1 MIDGQGRVIDYL
13 RLSLTSECNLR
24 CRYCLPEGR
33 IASNSKLTLA
43 DFAFIVE
50 VAAGLGIKRVRLTG
64 GEPLLVQ
71 GLAEFVAEI
80 RQYPGIRDIALTT
93 NAQGLENHAAALF
106 RAGVSRVNISLD
118 SLQPE
123 RYAHLTRGGKLQV
136 ALKGVQAAL
145 EVGMSPVKINCVIM
159 GGVNDDEIEAFALW
173 TRLTP
178 ISVRFIELMPFGEAA
193 NWPDSSFV
201 SVRAMK
207 ERLTHLCPHKID
219 VAGGGP
225 AENFVITDGI
235 GSIGFISGTT
245 EHFCGNC
252 NRLRVTSAGAIRPC
266 LFSDLEFSLQEAVK
280 NRDYQVLEQLLV
292 EAAFLK
298 PVREDS
304 MKTKRMAE
312 IGG

>member
-13 RLSLTSECNLR
+13 RLSLTAACNLR

-33 IASNSKLTLA
+33 IVPHTELTLA
-43 DFAFIVE
+43 DFAFIVK
-50 VAAGLGIKRVRLTG
+50 VAASLGISRVRLTG

-80 RQYPGIRDIALTT
+80 AQYPGIRDISLTT
-93 NAQGLENHAAALF
+93 NAQGLESAADVIF

-118 SLQPE
+118 SLQTE
-123 RYAHLTRGGKLQV
+123 RYTYLTRGGKLDA
-136 ALKGVQAAL
+136 ALRGVEAAL
-145 EVGMSPVKINCVIM
+145 EVGMFPVKINCVVM
-159 GGVNDDEIEAFALW
+159 GGINDDELEAFALW
-173 TRLTP
+173 TRSKP

-201 SVRAMK
+201 SVRTMK
-207 ERLTHLCPHKID
+207 ERLAHLISHKVE

-225 AENFVITDGI
+225 AESFVITGGL

-245 EHFCGNC
+245 EHFCGSC
-252 NRLRVTSAGAIRPC
+252 NRLRVTSAGTIRPC
-266 LFSDLEFSLQEAVK
+266 LFSDVERSVQEVVRY
-280 NRDYQVLEQLLV
+280 RDYQGLQTILLD
-292 EAAFLK
+292 AALHK
-298 PVREDS
+298 PVRENS